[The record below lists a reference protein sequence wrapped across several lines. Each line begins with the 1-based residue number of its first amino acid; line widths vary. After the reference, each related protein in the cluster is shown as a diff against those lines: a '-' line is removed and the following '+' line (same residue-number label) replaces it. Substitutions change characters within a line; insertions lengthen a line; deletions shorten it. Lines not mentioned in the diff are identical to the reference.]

1 MSSTISCE
9 SKPLCSREKT
19 FRRRQSRGGAL
30 FLEDGVE
37 TGNVLRGNLAVYVRT
52 SSSLL
57 NEDVTPAAFWV
68 SVSASSCHDR
78 SAACIGHQSEQHR

>member
-1 MSSTISCE
+1 MLSFVKKFHDIQL
-9 SKPLCSREKT
+9 K
-19 FRRRQSRGGAL
+19 FFRGGAI

-37 TGNVLRGNLAVYVRT
+37 TGNVLYGNLAVYVRT

-68 SVSASSCHDR
+68 ILKKKINNSFKMHKSF
-78 SAACIGHQSEQHR
+78 EF